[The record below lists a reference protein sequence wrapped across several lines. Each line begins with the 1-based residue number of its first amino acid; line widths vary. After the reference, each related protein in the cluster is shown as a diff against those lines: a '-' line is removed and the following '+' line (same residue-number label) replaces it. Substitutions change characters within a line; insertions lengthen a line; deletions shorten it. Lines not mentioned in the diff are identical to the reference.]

1 MGRTLSPLCTKLSG
15 SKFKVEL
22 GALVS
27 RPFVWS
33 SGGLSSGP
41 GMVAAAGEGVVAG
54 LAAQVLSEGSFSL
67 SWAPEIRTCTK
78 NPEFRTWWYQVK
90 KASLLWGRFKVQ
102 HCCFSHFSMLV
113 ISIKAQEV
121 MPLLYVRHPQIPE
134 LWIFWP
140 PHAGVSVCT
149 HTRAHTHTH
158 VPLLGTNAFL
168 LGLSERSTCRARS
181 MWVWEEFHLHP
192 FLSQL
197 YEEGK

>member
-27 RPFVWS
+27 RAFVWS

-54 LAAQVLSEGSFSL
+54 LAAQVLSEGLLSL

-102 HCCFSHFSMLV
+102 HCGFSHFSMLV
-113 ISIKAQEV
+113 ISIKAQGSDASPLCQASPNTWV
-121 MPLLYVRHPQIPE
+121 MDFLTTSCRCKCVYAHPR
-134 LWIFWP
+134 
-140 PHAGVSVCT
+140 T
-149 HTRAHTHTH
+149 HTHTCPAARH
-158 VPLLGTNAFL
+158 KCFLFWAFQRDRPA
-168 LGLSERSTCRARS
+168 GHEAWEFERSFPS
-181 MWVWEEFHLHP
+181 SSF
-192 FLSQL
+192 S
-197 YEEGK
+197 